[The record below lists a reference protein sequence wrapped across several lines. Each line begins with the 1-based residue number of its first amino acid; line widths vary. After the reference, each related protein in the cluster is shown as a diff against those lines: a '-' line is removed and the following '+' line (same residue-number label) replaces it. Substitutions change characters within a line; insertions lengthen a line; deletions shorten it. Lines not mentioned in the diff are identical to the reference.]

1 MRAPWRPESSAHLIG
16 VWRGAWCAMVV
27 DDAMSCFV
35 MLAGDVH
42 AAAAVRQ
49 TQWPEV
55 RVPLN
60 FYNAPLS
67 GPPLSCAPIS
77 SPPLFLGGHPYVH
90 DAIRCSPRVAM
101 TTPSL
106 RFGTRRAD
114 EGEVRR

>member
-77 SPPLFLGGHPYVH
+77 SPPPFS
-90 DAIRCSPRVAM
+90 RR
-101 TTPSL
+101 TSL
-106 RFGTRRAD
+106 RARRHTLFSSRGDDDAQPAIWH
-114 EGEVRR
+114 